1 MPLATTAHPA
11 SQAPNASQSPSQSQ
25 SGHAAPER
33 LVLRADVLD
42 FTADPGF
49 APPAEAPGVRWRPDH
64 RVCVEAGRIVAV
76 LPAAQ
81 ALPEGWASVPEQD
94 HRGRLLLPGFI
105 DTHVHCPQLDVI
117 ASHGAELLD
126 WLNTCTFPAE
136 RRYADPAVSCDGAER
151 FLKALWAHG
160 TTSAVVFPTVHKVSA
175 EALFE
180 AADAQHMRLVTG
192 KVLMDRFAP
201 EGLLDDAA
209 DVTVAERDCA
219 DLIARWHGRGR
230 LAYAVTVRFAATSTP
245 AQLAMAGRLCHRH
258 AGQPGAPGVFMQT
271 HVAENRAEVDWVMSL
286 FPEARSYLG
295 VYERAGLLGPR
306 AVLAHGIWLDAED
319 RAVLRAHGAQIAHC
333 PSSNLFLGSGLFDWA
348 QAQREGLRVSLASD
362 VGGGTSLCLLRNMGD
377 AYKIQALQGTRLS
390 AWKALHAATLG
401 AAEALGL
408 GSEIGR
414 IEPGC
419 MADIAVWDWA
429 VGEVARHRDAIACE
443 AGDGSVATLHPRAFA
458 WMTLGDERNLVGAW
472 VAGRQVFARET

>member
-1 MPLATTAHPA
+1 MPSALTAHPA
-11 SQAPNASQSPSQSQ
+11 LEAT
-25 SGHAAPER
+25 ER

-76 LPAAQ
+76 QPAAQ
-81 ALPEGWASVPEQD
+81 GLPEGWASVPEQD

-126 WLNTCTFPAE
+126 WLNTYTFPAE
-136 RRYADPAVSCDGAER
+136 RRYADPAVSHDGAER

-201 EGLLDDAA
+201 EGLLDDAT
-209 DVTVAERDCA
+209 DVAHAERDCT

-230 LAYAVTVRFAATSTP
+230 LSYAVTVRFAATSTP
-245 AQLAMAGRLCHRH
+245 AQLAMAGRLCREH
-258 AGQPGAPGVFMQT
+258 ASVHMQT

-377 AYKIQALQGTRLS
+377 AYKVQALQGTRLS

-408 GSEIGR
+408 SSEIGR

-429 VGEVARHRDAIACE
+429 VGEVAQHRDGLACQ

-458 WMTLGDERNLVGAW
+458 WMTLGDERNLVGTW
-472 VAGRQVFARET
+472 VAGRQVFARKT

>member
-1 MPLATTAHPA
+1 MPVAVTPHQDPMA
-11 SQAPNASQSPSQSQ
+11 SQAHTPAFPAGTGRQ
-25 SGHAAPER
+25 
-33 LVLRADVLD
+33 VLRADVLD

-49 APPAEAPGVRWRPDH
+49 ATPAEAQGVRWRPDH
-64 RVCVEAGRIVAV
+64 RVCTEGGRIVAV
-76 LPAAQ
+76 LPADQ
-81 ALPEGWASVPEQD
+81 GLPEGWGAVPEQD

-117 ASHGAELLD
+117 ASHGTELLD
-126 WLNTCTFPAE
+126 WLNTHTFPAE
-136 RRYADPAVSCDGAER
+136 RRYADPTVSQQGAER
-151 FLKALWAHG
+151 FLRALWAHG

-175 EALFE
+175 EALFV
-180 AADAQHMRLVTG
+180 AAHAQHMRLVTG

-201 EGLLDDAA
+201 EGLLDDAR
-209 DVTVAERDCA
+209 DVALAERDCA

-230 LAYAVTVRFAATSTP
+230 LSYAVTVRFAATSTP
-245 AQLAMAGRLCHRH
+245 AQLAMAGRLCRAH
-258 AGQPGAPGVFMQT
+258 AGPPGDQGVFMQT

-286 FPEARSYLG
+286 FPEARSYLD

-319 RAVLRAHGAQIAHC
+319 RAVLRGHGAQIAHC

-401 AAEALGL
+401 AAEGLGL
-408 GSEIGR
+408 AHEIGR

-419 MADIAVWDWA
+419 MADLTVWDWA
-429 VGEVARHRDAIACE
+429 VGELAQHRDALACE
-443 AGDGSVATLHPRAFA
+443 RLDGASASLHARVFA
-458 WMTLGDERNLVGAW
+458 WMTLGDERNLVATW
-472 VAGRQVFARET
+472 VAGRAVFQRGATGA